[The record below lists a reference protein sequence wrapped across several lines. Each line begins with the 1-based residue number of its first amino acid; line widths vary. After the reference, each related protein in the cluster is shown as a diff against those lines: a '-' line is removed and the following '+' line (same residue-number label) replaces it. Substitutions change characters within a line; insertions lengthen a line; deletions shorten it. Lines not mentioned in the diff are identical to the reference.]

1 MRTETLNS
9 WRIGRPFGVDAS
21 LVSASEDSQ
30 ETMETVEDWL
40 EASAA
45 SGADSGCSIST
56 ACGIISDA
64 CTGAT
69 ACWLVTADMGNAAP
83 LFQFEPQL
91 VSTTLT
97 DGRARCGAGAVG
109 ITGINYH

>member
-1 MRTETLNS
+1 
-9 WRIGRPFGVDAS
+9 

-45 SGADSGCSIST
+45 SGADLGCSIST
-56 ACGIISDA
+56 VC
-64 CTGAT
+64 T
-69 ACWLVTADMGNAAP
+69 ACWLVTVWAPALLSTQYHAADMGNAAP

-91 VSTTLT
+91 VCTTLT
-97 DGRARCGAGAVG
+97 DGRRCGAGAVG
-109 ITGINYH
+109 DNWD

>member
-1 MRTETLNS
+1 
-9 WRIGRPFGVDAS
+9 
-21 LVSASEDSQ
+21 
-30 ETMETVEDWL
+30 METVEDWL

-45 SGADSGCSIST
+45 SGADLGCSIST
-56 ACGIISDA
+56 ACGVISDA

-69 ACWLVTADMGNAAP
+69 ACWLVTVWAPALLSTQYHAADMGNAAP

-97 DGRARCGAGAVG
+97 DGRPRCGAGAVG
-109 ITGINYH
+109 DNWD

>member
-45 SGADSGCSIST
+45 SGADLGCSIST
-56 ACGIISDA
+56 AC
-64 CTGAT
+64 
-69 ACWLVTADMGNAAP
+69 ADMGNAAP
-83 LFQFEPQL
+83 LFQFEPQI

-97 DGRARCGAGAVG
+97 DGRPRCGAGAVG
-109 ITGINYH
+109 DNWD